1 MVGSRAESNLEVV
14 VTVGKKKKKKA
25 GRTKKEVYF
34 SVSVIRHGLF

>member
-14 VTVGKKKKKKA
+14 VTVGKKKKRA